1 MSLQHGIDLPRQVV
15 SIPVMLILSAL
26 VIIKGANMGL
36 KALYVV
42 VGLLILAVILFFL
55 GQPADHG

>member
-1 MSLQHGIDLPRQVV
+1 V